1 MKIIINLRSQEW
13 FLKPGVSNR
22 TLGISRILSYEEYAF
37 LGKFLLVVSLS
48 NLAELAAG
56 MDVRI
61 SVEIETKKPIT
72 SRGSKSEEY
81 PQAE

>member
-1 MKIIINLRSQEW
+1 M
-13 FLKPGVSNR
+13 
-22 TLGISRILSYEEYAF
+22 SYEEYAF